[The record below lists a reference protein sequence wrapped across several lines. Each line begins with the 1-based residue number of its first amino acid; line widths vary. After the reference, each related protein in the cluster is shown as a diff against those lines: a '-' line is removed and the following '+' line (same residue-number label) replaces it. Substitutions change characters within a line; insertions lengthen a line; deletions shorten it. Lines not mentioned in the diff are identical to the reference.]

1 MRNAIDNMVAHA
13 RPLNTKAWVDRV
25 TTWKNAYPITMFKH
39 EGVTA
44 EKVIETINR
53 LFKHSVVATDVGQNQ
68 LWATQYVELDEN
80 RKLLTSGGLGTMGY
94 GLPAAIGAQLGAPDR
109 KVVCITGDG
118 GMQMNIQEIATAVL
132 YRLPIIVCILNNG
145 YLGNVRQWQEMF
157 FEGRYSM
164 TCLMR
169 REGCPHAC
177 KGPGDCCPQQYVPD
191 FVKLAESYQA
201 YVAVLPMLMISS
213 RYYAKPLRTRMLQRL
228 LSLLLIER
236 RMCSRWFRA
245 AMRLMK

>member
-1 MRNAIDNMVAHA
+1 MVAHA

-201 YVAVLPMLMISS
+201 YGRRVTNVDDIEPVLREAAENTDAPTIIEFIIDRETNVLPMVPGGHALDEMI
-213 RYYAKPLRTRMLQRL
+213 M
-228 LSLLLIER
+228 ED
-236 RMCSRWFRA
+236 
-245 AMRLMK
+245 